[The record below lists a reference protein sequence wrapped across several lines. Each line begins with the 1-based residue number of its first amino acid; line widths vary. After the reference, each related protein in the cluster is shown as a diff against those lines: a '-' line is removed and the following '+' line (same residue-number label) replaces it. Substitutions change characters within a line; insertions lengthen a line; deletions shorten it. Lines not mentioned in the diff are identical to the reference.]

1 MKIDE
6 SKSLTETYFTI
17 ESPSSVA
24 LFVHWSKND
33 EISNHD
39 LHVIDSLSKEFQKV
53 LVISNSNTNTS
64 SKIFKSIEIR

>member
-6 SKSLTETYFTI
+6 SKSLTETDFTI

-39 LHVIDSLSKEFQKV
+39 LHVIDSLSK
-53 LVISNSNTNTS
+53 
-64 SKIFKSIEIR
+64 